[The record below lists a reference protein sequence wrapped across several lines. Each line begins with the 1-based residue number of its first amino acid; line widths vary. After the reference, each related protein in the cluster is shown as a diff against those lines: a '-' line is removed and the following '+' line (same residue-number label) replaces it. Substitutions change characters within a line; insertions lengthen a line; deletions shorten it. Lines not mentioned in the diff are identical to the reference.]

1 MRLLMMSRYRAVR
14 TSSGSLAILPRSF
27 VDPKSHFRDNHHS
40 ISSRPHTAY
49 MGRIFGGTAMK
60 ILVVGIALA
69 VAIVFTSQAFAAE
82 LPDCPNVKWKH
93 GHYVCDEG
101 NS

>member
-1 MRLLMMSRYRAVR
+1 
-14 TSSGSLAILPRSF
+14 
-27 VDPKSHFRDNHHS
+27 VDPKSHFRDSHHS

-69 VAIVFTSQAFAAE
+69 VAMVFTSQAFAAE